1 MIIVNVSGN
10 IGQDAELKSL
20 QNGDSVLSFSVAS
33 NSKIKD
39 EKKTT
44 WIRCSIWGK
53 RGEALAQYLTK
64 GTKVV
69 AVGTLDVR
77 EYEANDGTTK
87 TSLDVR
93 VDQLDFMSAGGGANA
108 GDETGEVT
116 DEEFPHGANEPAPRA
131 AAAKASHKPA
141 AKPSFKGKATNGQ
154 RSAHR

>member
-20 QNGDSVLSFSVAS
+20 QSGDSVLSFSVAS

-44 WIRCSIWGK
+44 WVRCSIWGK
-53 RGEALAQYLTK
+53 RGEALAEYLVK
-64 GTKVV
+64 GTKIV

-87 TSLDVR
+87 TSLDLR
-93 VDQLDFMSAGGGANA
+93 VDQLDFMSAGGGASA
-108 GDETGEVT
+108 ESGEVT
-116 DEEFPHGANEPAPRA
+116 DDEFPHGANEPAPRT
-131 AAAKASHKPA
+131 AKAAPKAATKP
-141 AKPSFKGKATNGQ
+141 PFKGKHQNGS
-154 RSAHR
+154 RAAHR